1 MSFGEVWK
9 NAANENIEPPRGT
22 YKVKIIPGGNAFV
35 SKNGDDCCKL
45 NLEIAD
51 GDLKGSRMEH
61 FMWFGHEVGAR
72 INREALLT
80 YGLEDPEGV
89 RSIEDLDDRI
99 AKLKGRTADVSVGYK
114 DGYIQIRVSGSRAA
128 EGQATSDIPSNGF
141 DSFATAASKTADDD
155 TDIPF

>member
-45 NLEIAD
+45 NLEIVE
-51 GDLKGSRMEH
+51 GEHKGSRMEH

-72 INREALLT
+72 INREALLA
-80 YGLEDPEGV
+80 YGLENPDGIQT
-89 RSIEDLDDRI
+89 IEDLDDRL
-99 AKLKGRTADVSVGYK
+99 ARLVGRTAEIGVSYK
-114 DGYIQIRVSGSRAA
+114 DGRMNINVTGSRAA

-141 DSFATAASKTADDD
+141 EQATSTAGAQFGDDS
-155 TDIPF
+155 PF